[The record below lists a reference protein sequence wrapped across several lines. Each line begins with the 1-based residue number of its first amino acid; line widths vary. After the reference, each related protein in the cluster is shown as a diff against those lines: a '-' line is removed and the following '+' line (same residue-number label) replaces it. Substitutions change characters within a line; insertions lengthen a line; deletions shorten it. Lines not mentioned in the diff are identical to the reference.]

1 MNFQDCDAKHVAS
14 DCLFLAVAIQVPLS
28 TAATSDKMRL
38 GFKHPAQCATSL
50 VDSRGS
56 STFSPLH
63 YGNSYHR
70 VNNTGVQT

>member
-14 DCLFLAVAIQVPLS
+14 DCLFLVVAIQVPLS

-63 YGNSYHR
+63 NGNSDHWT
-70 VNNTGVQT
+70 NNTGVQT